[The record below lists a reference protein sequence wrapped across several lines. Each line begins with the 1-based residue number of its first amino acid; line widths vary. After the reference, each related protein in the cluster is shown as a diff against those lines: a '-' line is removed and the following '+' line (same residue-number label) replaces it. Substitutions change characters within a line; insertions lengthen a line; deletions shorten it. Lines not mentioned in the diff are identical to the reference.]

1 MTDIASHR
9 GGALLWPEN
18 SRISFENTTKL
29 AVEQVEFDVH
39 PTRDGK
45 LVVIHD
51 DTLDR
56 TTDGKG
62 PVAAQDWAALSKLVL
77 KGTGGQRMLLL
88 DEVIEI
94 FRPTPIVMRLEI
106 KCGPDRVPYPGH
118 AARVARA
125 LEQARVL
132 ERCVLTSFQLGTVC
146 EAVAAA
152 RPMKHVWLVLPQV
165 ADRYRPRERDRLGAG
180 SGCADARPAPEY
192 AHRGDRRDCARRRPR
207 HRRLGL
213 QRRRS
218 DREAFGA
225 AGRRLHYRPPRPC
238 DRATR
243 GADASLKLPS
253 PVSGE
258 VAPSYGDGGGR
269 RRGRSLRFHH
279 DLHLAGNLTG
289 AFPLRRGLPRHLPRR
304 RGTENLHMAVPK
316 LDLVVSRSS
325 PRWCFRPSGRAH
337 FAHSCRSVDVP
348 VRSEL
353 CADGTSAL
361 PQE

>member
-18 SRISFENTTKL
+18 SRISFEHTTKL

-62 PVAAQDWAALSKLVL
+62 PVAVQDWAALSKLVL

-118 AARVARA
+118 AARVAEA
-125 LEQARVL
+125 LKQAGVL
-132 ERCVLTSFQLGTVC
+132 DRSVITSFQLATVG

-152 RPMKHVWLVLPQV
+152 RPMNHVWLVTPQTQIDIGLANV
-165 ADRYRPRERDRLGAG
+165 IAAAKGAG
-180 SGCADARPAPEY
+180 VPM
-192 AHRGDRRDCARRRPR
+192 
-207 HRRLGL
+207 LGIRQNML
-213 QRRRS
+213 TAEIVAGVR
-218 DREAFGA
+218 A
-225 AGRRLHYRPPRPC
+225 AGLGIGGWACNDAEAIARLLALQVDVFTTDRP
-238 DRATR
+238 DLA
-243 GADASLKLPS
+243 
-253 PVSGE
+253 
-258 VAPSYGDGGGR
+258 VAQ
-269 RRGRSLRFHH
+269 RRGR
-279 DLHLAGNLTG
+279 
-289 AFPLRRGLPRHLPRR
+289 
-304 RGTENLHMAVPK
+304 
-316 LDLVVSRSS
+316 
-325 PRWCFRPSGRAH
+325 
-337 FAHSCRSVDVP
+337 
-348 VRSEL
+348 
-353 CADGTSAL
+353 
-361 PQE
+361 